1 MTSTNNPIEEMLLQ
15 ADRILRTLDSKGV
28 HLDSDFRG
36 LMYDPETKTQIP
48 ASTQTSI
55 MALHS
60 SVAAVH
66 VAASGGYF
74 FYVEDT
80 VQAVIDGALVDAP
93 TMFYEPHLVPKGT
106 GWMKF
111 SRPMFTD
118 KEGETYDIVIWTR
131 ENEWLFVVWMN
142 RSTGLMN
149 YTMVMEQAPV
159 ADHALQ
165 VLFVALHVIAQPV
178 VGTEDYQ
185 VNKPGHGRRKLN
197 VKPTLIRKIVLRRIV
212 HPHQGGEHDE
222 EAQREYH
229 CRWMV
234 QSHWRQQPYRS
245 TGDVRPR
252 LIAAYV
258 KGPEG
263 KPLKPPTTNIFIAK
277 R

>member
-1 MTSTNNPIEEMLLQ
+1 MSTNPIEAMLIE
-15 ADRILRTLDSKGV
+15 ADRILQTLNRGNT
-28 HLDSDFRG
+28 HLDSAYAG
-36 LMYDPETKTQIP
+36 LMYDPDRGAIVPANAQTQ
-48 ASTQTSI
+48 I

-66 VAASGGYF
+66 KAVSGGNF
-74 FYVEDT
+74 FYVEDAI
-80 VQAVIDGALVDAP
+80 QAVIDGALVNSP
-93 TMFYEPHLVPKGT
+93 TMYYESYLIPKDS

-118 KEGETYDIVIWTR
+118 TQGDTYDIAVWTR
-131 ENEWLFVVWMN
+131 DKEWLVVVWIN
-142 RSTGLMN
+142 SDTDLMN
-149 YTMVMEQAPV
+149 YTVVMEEAAV

-165 VLFVALHVIAQPV
+165 VLFVALHVLTQPI
-178 VGTEDYQ
+178 VGREDYQ
-185 VNKPGHGRRKLN
+185 IRKPGHGRRKLN
-197 VKPTLIRKIVLRRIV
+197 FKPTLIRQIVLRRVV
-212 HPHQGGEHDE
+212 HPRQGGERGE
-222 EAQREYH
+222 TLREYH

-234 QSHWRQQPYRS
+234 VSHWRQQPYRS